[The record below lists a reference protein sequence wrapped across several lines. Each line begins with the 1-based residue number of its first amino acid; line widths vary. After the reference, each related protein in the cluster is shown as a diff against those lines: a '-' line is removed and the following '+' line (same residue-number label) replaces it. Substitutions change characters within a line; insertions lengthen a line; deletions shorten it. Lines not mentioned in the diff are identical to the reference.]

1 MAWSCAIRHAAA
13 GGSRFVFEAGCTL
26 SVRPEL
32 ACSVCQKAAAGG
44 ARFKAK
50 KIGPCLHASG
60 RGAPSFLCPH
70 LPRVEGGWR
79 ADKAQCPDC
88 SRRMSGSGRTMMH
101 NCGVHPR
108 LAARQRAFSAYAS
121 STFGPARSY
130 LSLGGF
136 SERRP
141 WVGLRDCPTR
151 RCPPAPRLANASG
164 RRPSNTDRDG
174 VDIAELHA
182 KHNNFLSLSVN
193 DVCVMLGDVP
203 YVRV

>member
-1 MAWSCAIRHAAA
+1 MARSCAIRHAAA
-13 GGSRFVFEAGCTL
+13 GGSRFVFKASCTL

-32 ACSVCQKAAAGG
+32 ACSVAKEPLRAEQDSKQRRSAPVCMLRAGG
-44 ARFKAK
+44 AL
-50 KIGPCLHASG
+50 IPLSSP
-60 RGAPSFLCPH
+60 PS
-70 LPRVEGGWR
+70 RRGGWR